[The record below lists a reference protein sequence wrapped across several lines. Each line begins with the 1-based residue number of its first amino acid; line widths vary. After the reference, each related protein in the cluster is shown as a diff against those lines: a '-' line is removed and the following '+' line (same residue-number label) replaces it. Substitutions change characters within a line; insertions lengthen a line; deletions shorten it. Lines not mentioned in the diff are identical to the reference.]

1 MWEYIKS
8 NGKYFIYA
16 LFTNIIFG
24 AIYYLVF
31 WWLIRYS
38 LLYAY
43 FGCLLLIFIGL
54 WLDKQTL
61 EYITSDKLI
70 VELKGMTQVD
80 KKKNSSLIKW
90 IFKSYV
96 SFKTIL
102 FIFYFV
108 IIIVSQIINI
118 APDFVGKDISNFVMA
133 NSYGIVLLLAWD
145 RIKGQFAKDRE
156 EMEEKAISFEK
167 QVNEEGK

>member
-1 MWEYIKS
+1 MLDFIKR
-8 NGKYFIYA
+8 NGKYFVYA

-31 WWLIRYS
+31 WWLVRYS
-38 LLYAY
+38 LLFAY
-43 FGCLLLIFIGL
+43 LGCLVLIFIGL

-61 EYITSDKLI
+61 KYIMSDKM
-70 VELKGMTQVD
+70 VTELKKMAEADQ
-80 KKKNSSLIKW
+80 KKNLNLIKW
-90 IFKSYV
+90 ILDSYV

-108 IIIVSQIINI
+108 IIIVSQVINI
-118 APDFVGKDISNFVMA
+118 APDFVGKDVSNFVMA

-145 RIKGQFAKDRE
+145 RIRGQFAKDRG
-156 EMEEKAISFEK
+156 EMKGKATLLE
-167 QVNEEGK
+167 QQLEGK